1 MACRAVLYALA
12 NADAEQLLNIR
23 GDEALEEFVVENIG
37 EHWDEEWLCDLDKSW
52 DGIHRTLTDG
62 ELEWDNG
69 EYPLNHAILG
79 GRQLYE
85 GDDYIFTF
93 VSSDLVADVAQAV
106 NSISDDEFRER
117 FFKIDPISC
126 QRTWGDVDEENLEY
140 VAGWFEELK
149 PFYAKAAAAGR
160 SVLFTVDQ

>member
-1 MACRAVLYALA
+1 MACRAVLYALT
-12 NADAEQLLNIR
+12 NTNAEQLLNIQ
-23 GDEALEEFVVENIG
+23 GDKALEEFVIEDIG
-37 EHWDEEWLCDLDKSW
+37 ENWDEEWLCDLDKSW

-69 EYPLNHAILG
+69 EYPLNHAIMG

-93 VSSDLVADVAQAV
+93 VSPAQVADVAKAV
-106 NSISDDEFRER
+106 NSVSDDEFRER
-117 FFKIDPISC
+117 YFKIN
-126 QRTWGDVDEENLEY
+126 RENYGFVPEQVSEKDYEY
-140 VAGWFEELK
+140 IAGWFEELK

-160 SVLFTVDQ
+160 AVLFTVDQ